1 MTSTV
6 YEPKSEMVVIEHLD
20 GIHEVEITRFQ
31 ILQLMYVLYDDHLQF
46 RGGTPTG
53 FFNKHLSNKRKT
65 KKFWREFFAPYLSD
79 IFPREIPERIKDK
92 LVLMQI
98 GAD

>member
-6 YEPKSEMVVIEHLD
+6 NEPKSEMVVIEHLD
-20 GIHEVEITRFQ
+20 GVHEVEITRFQ
-31 ILQLMYVLYDDHLQF
+31 ILQLMYVLYSDHLQV

-53 FFNKHLSNKRKT
+53 FFNKHLSNKRKS

-79 IFPREIPERIKDK
+79 IFPREIPERIKDT
-92 LVLMQI
+92 LTLMQI

>member
-1 MTSTV
+1 MII
-6 YEPKSEMVVIEHLD
+6 IEHLD
-20 GIHEVEITRFQ
+20 GIQEIEITRFQ
-31 ILQLMYVLYDDHLQF
+31 ILQLMYVLYSDHLQV

-53 FFNKHLSNKRKT
+53 FFNKHLSNKRKS

-79 IFPREIPERIKDK
+79 IFPKEIPERIKDK

>member
-6 YEPKSEMVVIEHLD
+6 YEPKSEMIIIEHLD

-31 ILQLMYVLYDDHLQF
+31 ILQLMYVLYSDHLQV

-65 KKFWREFFAPYLSD
+65 KKFWRRFFAPYLSQ
-79 IFPREIPERIKDK
+79 IFPNKIPERIQDK

>member
-20 GIHEVEITRFQ
+20 GIHEIEITRFQ
-31 ILQLMYVLYDDHLQF
+31 ILQLMYVLYSDHLQF

-53 FFNKHLSNKRKT
+53 FFNKHLSNKRKS
-65 KKFWREFFAPYLSD
+65 KKFWRRFFAPYLSQ
-79 IFPREIPERIKDK
+79 IFPKEIPERIKDK

>member
-20 GIHEVEITRFQ
+20 GIHEIEITRFQ
-31 ILQLMYVLYDDHLQF
+31 ILQLMHVLYSDHLEI

-65 KKFWREFFAPYLSD
+65 KKFWRRFFAPYLSQ

>member
-6 YEPKSEMVVIEHLD
+6 YEPKSEMIIIEHLD
-20 GIHEVEITRFQ
+20 GEHEVQITRFQ
-31 ILQLMYVLYDDHLQF
+31 ILQLMYVLYSDHLQI

-65 KKFWREFFAPYLSD
+65 KKFWRKFFAPYLSE
-79 IFPREIPERIKDK
+79 IYPREIPERIKDK